1 LDTLLDCQEGSYKQQ
16 PWDGPVTTDSKDEAR
31 VFIATKTVFVVFE
44 VNPGNTLAH
53 LSPKTATTTKT
64 IDIAETNSSGMNN
77 RIH

>member
-1 LDTLLDCQEGSYKQQ
+1 MDTFIGNQEEGWKRQ